1 MLWQVVSHQQAE
13 HSNQAWAARLAVQS
27 VQRLAS
33 SSAALALRRSVQV
46 WAAQQVVPSAL
57 TAATVQKRPLAAV
70 WAQQAVTF

>member
-27 VQRLAS
+27 VQQLAS
-33 SSAALALRRSVQV
+33 SSAVLLLRRSVQV
-46 WAAQQVVPSAL
+46 WAAQRVVHWAL
-57 TAATVQKRPLAAV
+57 TAATVQKRPLAVV